1 MRTAA
6 IEVRIG
12 GNHQRANV
20 HFGERCKSCSISR
33 SFAAVT
39 KRSAIPKV
47 CSAVCNDETCADL
60 TPVLRRPVEPAL

>member
-20 HFGERCKSCSISR
+20 HFGERCKSCIDLVLVR
-33 SFAAVT
+33 GGHEA
-39 KRSAIPKV
+39 KRNPQS
-47 CSAVCNDETCADL
+47 L
-60 TPVLRRPVEPAL
+60 LRRMQ